1 MAERRRTWRAYATQH
16 VWAGLD
22 GAPEIREPKERGGS
36 VRAYVDEVESPAG
49 PLAFAVDEEEA
60 LLWLQL
66 TEGDYGR
73 TIEQE
78 LAYEGFEV
86 CEDPAKTAPARR
98 ELSEYAAGRRRT
110 FGLPMALVGSEW
122 QRAVWEALMR
132 IPYGETRSYGEI
144 AEMIGRPGAARA
156 VGRANSTNRLPIVV
170 PCHRVIGADGTLT
183 GFAGGLHLKTRL
195 LEHERRVL
203 AADGA

>member
-1 MAERRRTWRAYATQH
+1 
-16 VWAGLD
+16 V
-22 GAPEIREPKERGGS
+22 K
-36 VRAYVDEVESPAG
+36 AYVDEVESPAG
-49 PLAFAVDEEEA
+49 PLAFAVDEEGA

-73 TIEQE
+73 TIEEE
-78 LAYEGFEV
+78 LAHEGFEV
-86 CEDPAKTAPARR
+86 REDPAKTAAARE
-98 ELSEYAAGRRRT
+98 ELSQYCAGERRT
-110 FGLPMALVGSEW
+110 FGVPLALVGSEW
-122 QRAVWEALMR
+122 QKAVWEALTR

-144 AEMIGRPGAARA
+144 AAMVGRPGAARA

-183 GFAGGLHLKTRL
+183 GFAGGVHLKTRL